1 MVLRVVEVSWI
12 AEVALVVR
20 VAEVAEKVL
29 TVEGVEKVRVVE
41 ISLAAVAEQVVVVER
56 VSAAAEIEQD
66 SVAEWVVI
74 VGVEQILRAAVTE
87 VSWAAELVSIAA
99 GVELVAVVEVSQI
112 VEQISIAETRTEHIR
127 NAEQTAEHDQ
137 AVVAARSLHSPFE
150 AIATTATTATRTTAE
165 REQAATDAGN
175 THSDPRSQSND
186 HFLQIPDCRTTAAV
200 DPPAPAAP
208 VRLQERTAHSADRR
222 FSSPRARRDDTE
234 RTALTRTESA
244 LLWEAS
250 RPWRKGTA
258 PDDCSLHSLV
268 L

>member
-12 AEVALVVR
+12 AGFELVLRVVEVAEMVVR
-20 VAEVAEKVL
+20 VVAV
-29 TVEGVEKVRVVE
+29 
-41 ISLAAVAEQVVVVER
+41 SLAAVAGQVLRAAVAELLMAVAGQIVVVER
-56 VSAAAEIEQD
+56 VSTVAEVEQD

-74 VGVEQILRAAVTE
+74 VGVEQALRAAETE
-87 VSWAAELVSIAA
+87 VSWAAERAAELVSIAA

-175 THSDPRSQSND
+175 THSDPTTSKQPT
-186 HFLQIPDCRTTAAV
+186 FTTAFAIK
-200 DPPAPAAP
+200 
-208 VRLQERTAHSADRR
+208 
-222 FSSPRARRDDTE
+222 
-234 RTALTRTESA
+234 
-244 LLWEAS
+244 
-250 RPWRKGTA
+250 RPL
-258 PDDCSLHSLV
+258 PSNP
-268 L
+268 

>member
-12 AEVALVVR
+12 AGFELVLR
-20 VAEVAEKVL
+20 VVEVAEMVL
-29 TVEGVEKVRVVE
+29 TAEAVEKVVRVVE
-41 ISLAAVAEQVVVVER
+41 VSLAAVAEQVVVVER
-56 VSAAAEIEQD
+56 VSTAAEVEQD
-66 SVAEWVVI
+66 SVAEWVAI
-74 VGVEQILRAAVTE
+74 VGVEEILRAVETE
-87 VSWAAELVSIAA
+87 VSRAAERAAELVSIAA

-175 THSDPRSQSND
+175 THSDPHSQSND

-222 FSSPRARRDDTE
+222 FSSPRERRDDTE
-234 RTALTRTESA
+234 RTALTQTESA
-244 LLWEAS
+244 
-250 RPWRKGTA
+250 
-258 PDDCSLHSLV
+258 SL
-268 L
+268 

>member
-12 AEVALVVR
+12 AEVELVLKVVEAVEKVVR
-20 VAEVAEKVL
+20 VVAV
-29 TVEGVEKVRVVE
+29 
-41 ISLAAVAEQVVVVER
+41 SLAAVAGQVLRAAVAELLMAVAGQIVVVER
-56 VSAAAEIEQD
+56 VSTVAEVEQD

-74 VGVEQILRAAVTE
+74 VGVEQALRAAETE
-87 VSWAAELVSIAA
+87 VSWAAERAAELVSIAA

-175 THSDPRSQSND
+175 THSDPTTSKQPT
-186 HFLQIPDCRTTAAV
+186 FTTAFAIK
-200 DPPAPAAP
+200 
-208 VRLQERTAHSADRR
+208 
-222 FSSPRARRDDTE
+222 
-234 RTALTRTESA
+234 
-244 LLWEAS
+244 
-250 RPWRKGTA
+250 RPL
-258 PDDCSLHSLV
+258 PSNP
-268 L
+268 

>member
-12 AEVALVVR
+12 AGFELVLRVVEVAEMVVR
-20 VAEVAEKVL
+20 VVAV
-29 TVEGVEKVRVVE
+29 
-41 ISLAAVAEQVVVVER
+41 SLAAVAGQVLRAAVAELLMAVAGQIVVVER
-56 VSAAAEIEQD
+56 VSTVAEVEQD

-74 VGVEQILRAAVTE
+74 VGVEQALRAAETE
-87 VSWAAELVSIAA
+87 VSWAAERAAELVSIAA

-175 THSDPRSQSND
+175 THSDPMTSKQPT
-186 HFLQIPDCRTTAAV
+186 FTTAFAIK
-200 DPPAPAAP
+200 
-208 VRLQERTAHSADRR
+208 
-222 FSSPRARRDDTE
+222 
-234 RTALTRTESA
+234 
-244 LLWEAS
+244 
-250 RPWRKGTA
+250 RPL
-258 PDDCSLHSLV
+258 PSNP
-268 L
+268 

>member
-1 MVLRVVEVSWI
+1 MALMAVEVSWI
-12 AEVALVVR
+12 AGVELVLRAVEAVEKVVR
-20 VAEVAEKVL
+20 VVAV
-29 TVEGVEKVRVVE
+29 
-41 ISLAAVAEQVVVVER
+41 SLAAVAGQVLRAAVAEISMAVAELLMAVAGQIVVVER
-56 VSAAAEIEQD
+56 VSTVAEVEQD
-66 SVAEWVVI
+66 SIAEWVVI

-112 VEQISIAETRTEHIR
+112 VEQISIAETRTTAARTEHIR

-165 REQAATDAGN
+165 RERVAVDAGN
-175 THSDPRSQSND
+175 THSDPHSQSND

-234 RTALTRTESA
+234 RTALTQTESA
-244 LLWEAS
+244 
-250 RPWRKGTA
+250 
-258 PDDCSLHSLV
+258 SL
-268 L
+268 